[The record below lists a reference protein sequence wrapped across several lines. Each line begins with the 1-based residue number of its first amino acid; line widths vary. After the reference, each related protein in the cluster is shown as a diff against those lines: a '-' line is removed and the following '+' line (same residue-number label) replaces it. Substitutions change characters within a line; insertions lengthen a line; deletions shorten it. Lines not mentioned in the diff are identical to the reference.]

1 MFEMANRK
9 AVMKDTKI
17 DVTTEN
23 QVFLNSSIFSNFLWF
38 QMYIIKILNLID
50 LIIYVLVQKETF
62 FHIHTAFAKEERGI
76 FT

>member
-23 QVFLNSSIFSNFLWF
+23 QVFLNSSIAQQTENGLRSANGMAW
-38 QMYIIKILNLID
+38 N
-50 LIIYVLVQKETF
+50 
-62 FHIHTAFAKEERGI
+62 
-76 FT
+76 

>member
-1 MFEMANRK
+1 MADRK

-23 QVFLNSSIFSNFLWF
+23 QVFLNSSIFSNFFWF
-38 QMYIIKILNLID
+38 QRYIIYKYMTLYNSKFM
-50 LIIYVLVQKETF
+50 VLVTKMTF
-62 FHIHTAFAKEERGI
+62 FRQIAKEERGI